1 MKKKILTFMAAFLL
15 VANILLA
22 NNRATL
28 VPESVTSAFRYDFSY
43 ATEVHWEGWGNY
55 YKVTFRQNDHTMY
68 VFYSDNAELMGIAKN
83 VLSDNLPVLLRA
95 GLKNKY
101 ADFWITELSKYVIGD
116 KTGFLVTIENAD
128 EKIVLKTNDNQHWQV
143 YSREIKA

>member
-1 MKKKILTFMAAFLL
+1 MKKKILSCMAAFLL
-15 VANILLA
+15 MANILLA
-22 NNRATL
+22 NTRAAM
-28 VPESVTSAFRYDFSY
+28 VPESIASAFSYDFSY
-43 ATEVHWEGWGNY
+43 ATEIHWEGWGNY
-55 YKVTFRQNDHTMY
+55 YKATFRQNDHTMY

-83 VLSDNLPVLLRA
+83 VLSDKLPVVLQT

-101 ADFWITELSKYVIGD
+101 PDFWITELSKYDIAD

-128 EKIVLKTNDNQHWQV
+128 EKIVLKTNAGQHWQV